1 MEARK
6 IIITG
11 GADRIGA
18 AIAEKLSGPNKE
30 IVIHY
35 NKSKLKA
42 ENLKK
47 KLQNYG
53 SKIYLVR
60 GDLSK
65 EKDINK
71 YPNNLKVF
79 NGRGGQEIVD
89 NFLAGCSGIIP
100 SLEGTDFFLKIYKLI
115 QQKKISEARKIYKNI
130 LPSIV
135 FSMQS
140 IDSLVCYGK
149 RICAYRMGINKVY
162 DRRPGLLP
170 TTFGIKLA
178 KDLAKQLGKFN

>member
-1 MEARK
+1 M
-6 IIITG
+6 
-11 GADRIGA
+11 
-18 AIAEKLSGPNKE
+18 
-30 IVIHY
+30 
-35 NKSKLKA
+35 
-42 ENLKK
+42 
-47 KLQNYG
+47 
-53 SKIYLVR
+53 
-60 GDLSK
+60 
-65 EKDINK
+65 
-71 YPNNLKVF
+71 
-79 NGRGGQEIVD
+79 
-89 NFLAGCSGIIP
+89 
-100 SLEGTDFFLKIYKLI
+100 I

-178 KDLAKQLGKFN
+178 NDLAKQLGKFN